1 MSRHHSDDHPTRNE
15 DEYFARENAE
25 LIKQMRSRL
34 DQDRLA
40 QERRNHFM
48 KCPKCGADLKEKD
61 FEQVKV
67 DVCPECHGFWLDQGE
82 INLLRQIQTS
92 RGPVS
97 RIMHDIFGLF
107 HHKTGDSTPSTR

>member
-1 MSRHHSDDHPTRNE
+1 MARHSEEHPTRNE

-25 LIKQMRSRL
+25 LIKQMRARL
-34 DQDRLA
+34 DEQRLA
-40 QERRNHFM
+40 QERRNHYM
-48 KCPKCGADLKEKD
+48 KCPKCGADLDEKD

-67 DVCPECHGFWLDQGE
+67 DVCPECHGVWLDQGE
-82 INLLRQIQTS
+82 IGLLRQIQTS

-107 HHKTGDSTPSTR
+107 HHKTGESTPPAR

>member
-34 DQDRLA
+34 DQERLT
-40 QERRNHFM
+40 QERRKHYM
-48 KCPKCGADLKEKD
+48 KCPKCGADLEEKD

-67 DVCPECHGFWLDQGE
+67 DVCPECHGVWLDQGE
-82 INLLRQIQTS
+82 INLLRHIQTV

-97 RIMHDIFGLF
+97 RIMYDIFGLF
-107 HHKTGDSTPSTR
+107 HHKTGDSTPSPR